1 MRAVKKVVT
10 QQHPPRNRDHA
21 AANVRTRNKEFI
33 RNGLSWSAASRPLPL
48 RLQGTC
54 GCRYSRAL
62 RYVNWIY
69 NQEGGFMGRPFIS
82 SRHTCWALSAC
93 AVPPTIPAQL
103 GVDRHLT
110 PPQPH
115 STNGLQSVKMS
126 SSSQKDKNKRIYCRL
141 KSPSQQ
147 RIYQHE
153 SNLLLFFSFFKIL
166 NLCLLSIFSPRK
178 KNGKRENRTSAIGG
192 RACNLFKKIGCGHG
206 QYSDRWWTALC
217 AHQSTQKSA
226 SISVL
231 IH

>member
-1 MRAVKKVVT
+1 MGAVIRGPFVT
-10 QQHPPRNRDHA
+10 SIESTIKRGDLWAARSSRQGTPVELYLHA
-21 AANVRTRNKEFI
+21 P
-33 RNGLSWSAASRPLPL
+33 SRPLSPHSW
-48 RLQGTC
+48 GSTDI
-54 GCRYSRAL
+54 SRHLSRTVKTA
-62 RYVNWIY
+62 Y
-69 NQEGGFMGRPFIS
+69 NQS
-82 SRHTCWALSAC
+82 KWAHRHRK
-93 AVPPTIPAQL
+93 I
-103 GVDRHLT
+103 
-110 PPQPH
+110 
-115 STNGLQSVKMS
+115 
-126 SSSQKDKNKRIYCRL
+126 KNKRIYCRL